1 MDEDGYRVT
10 STTSTL
16 ESPTISS
23 VETSQMLNEK
33 PPQSDLLLEG
43 SSSNTGTS
51 SHSINGAAPEGF
63 HIEIGNLGEKI
74 YQCDVCEYSS
84 VKKTA
89 LLRDHYNFEHKK
101 KVLECTECT
110 YSTLRY
116 KTLQQHRQNRHGLL
130 AMECSFESD
139 GTKCTFRSILEDVMI
154 EHYATKHGIQKEP
167 SNKTKEVYD
176 RNILMKYKREGP
188 DGRPVRRPHK
198 HRLDRS
204 QRVFDTTREENE
216 QGGYTYTYN
225 CVFCGFES
233 SKQETVEAHANKQH
247 IGRQLKCPDCSF
259 ESYYK
264 TNLQVHIKKV
274 HGRKAEN
281 CIVPGCKFRSLFTS
295 KIQVHLF
302 SKHHGYYDEDR
313 HSIMVP
319 LK

>member
-1 MDEDGYRVT
+1 MTSIKVNPTNISGEIDSSEEIVIQMDEDGYRVT
-10 STTSTL
+10 TTASPL
-16 ESPTISS
+16 ESQTISS
-23 VETSQMLNEK
+23 IETSQTLNVK
-33 PPQSDLLLEG
+33 PPQSDPLLES
-43 SSSNTGTS
+43 SSSNAGTS

-84 VKKTA
+84 SKKTA
-89 LLRDHYNFEHKK
+89 LLRDHYNYEHKK

-216 QGGYTYTYN
+216 QGGYTYT
-225 CVFCGFES
+225 
-233 SKQETVEAHANKQH
+233 
-247 IGRQLKCPDCSF
+247 
-259 ESYYK
+259 
-264 TNLQVHIKKV
+264 
-274 HGRKAEN
+274 
-281 CIVPGCKFRSLFTS
+281 
-295 KIQVHLF
+295 
-302 SKHHGYYDEDR
+302 
-313 HSIMVP
+313 
-319 LK
+319 